1 MDQAMVIDLAR
12 KAIYTA
18 LLIGGPVMLLSM
30 LIGLIISVFQATT
43 QIQEQSLSF
52 IPKIAIVVIVLLIFG
67 PWMMTV
73 MTNYTQD
80 LLLNIQRYIR

>member
-1 MDQAMVIDLAR
+1 MDQAIVIDLAR

-18 LLIGGPVMLLSM
+18 LLIGGPIMLLSM

-43 QIQEQSLSF
+43 QIQEQSLTF